1 LILRFDDTNPSKEST
16 EFQES
21 QQADLKTLGV
31 FPDKIT
37 FTSDYFE
44 QIEELGLKM
53 LTLGKAYC
61 DDTPVDQMRKE
72 RMDGIESASRNRSV
86 EDNIRIF
93 NEMKAYSDEV
103 YSCLTF
109 AYSRAVNSVFAQKSQ

>member
-1 LILRFDDTNPSKEST
+1 VL
-16 EFQES
+16 
-21 QQADLKTLGV
+21 
-31 FPDKIT
+31 PDKIS

-61 DDTPVDQMRKE
+61 DDTSVEQMRKE

-93 NEMKAYSDEV
+93 NEMKVYSDKV
-103 YSCLTF
+103 YLRVTF
-109 AYSRAVNSVFAQKSQ
+109 AYSRVVNSVFAQKYQ

>member
-1 LILRFDDTNPSKEST
+1 MGPQHFEAAAVILVAGRGRRHLALLALE
-16 EFQES
+16 
-21 QQADLKTLGV
+21 QADLKTLGV
-31 FPDKIT
+31 VPDKIT

-44 QIEELGLKM
+44 QIEELSLKM

-61 DDTPVDQMRKE
+61 DDTPVEQMRKE

-93 NEMKAYSDEV
+93 KEMKAYSDEV
-103 YSCLTF
+103 YFTSNFRL
-109 AYSRAVNSVFAQKSQ
+109 